1 MAPPFD
7 FAHLDPSLDPPELDI
22 AAFDLLCE
30 LWDRLR
36 TFRSSCPQDKFL
48 SLLLVHL
55 ENQVVAAGLVLSFE
69 INADARR

>member
-7 FAHLDPSLDPPELDI
+7 FAHLDPSLDPPELHL

-36 TFRSSCPQDKFL
+36 TFRCSCLQDTSL
-48 SLLLVHL
+48 SLLILQL
-55 ENQVVAAGLVLSFE
+55 ENQVVAAGLVLLIKME
-69 INADARR
+69 VDASG